1 MRVPKVSHALWYC
14 ICGGIKMKRIVIG
27 GYRNFNNYEI
37 FKNFVDLCVGQET
50 GITILSGHCKGTDLM
65 AERYAKEK
73 GFALEIYPA
82 DWKKYGKAAGP
93 IRNRQMVENADTVIA
108 FVSKTASGT
117 KNLIENAKRLN
128 KELFIKDIGECL

>member
-1 MRVPKVSHALWYC
+1 
-14 ICGGIKMKRIVIG
+14 MKRIVIG
-27 GYRNFNNYEI
+27 CYRNFNDYEI
-37 FKNFVDLCVGQET
+37 FKNFVDLCIGNKSE
-50 GITILSGHCKGTDLM
+50 ITILSGHCKGTDLM

-128 KELFIKDIGECL
+128 KELFIKDIGEYL

>member
-1 MRVPKVSHALWYC
+1 
-14 ICGGIKMKRIVIG
+14 MKRIVIG

-37 FKNFVDLCVGQET
+37 FKNFVDLCIGDKSE
-50 GITILSGHCKGTDLM
+50 ITILSGRCKGTDLM
-65 AERYAKEK
+65 AEQYAKEK
-73 GFALEIYPA
+73 GVGLEIYPA

-117 KNLIENAKRLN
+117 KNLIENAKKLD
-128 KELFIKDIGECL
+128 KKLFVKDIGEYL